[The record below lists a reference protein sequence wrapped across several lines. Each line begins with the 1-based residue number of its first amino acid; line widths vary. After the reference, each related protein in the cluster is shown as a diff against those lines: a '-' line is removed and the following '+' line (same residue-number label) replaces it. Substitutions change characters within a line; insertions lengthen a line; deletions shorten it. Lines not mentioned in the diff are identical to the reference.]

1 MIMMLKTV
9 WQEETK
15 MRLGKQLNVY
25 DDHYN
30 RPHQVYQIPTMD

>member
-1 MIMMLKTV
+1 
-9 WQEETK
+9 

-25 DDHYN
+25 DDHHN